1 MKVLL
6 WVLPPALLAA
16 AAVAVPAGDAG
27 RGAAIY
33 ERCQACHALERNRT
47 GPKHCGLI
55 GRAAG
60 TAPGFRGYSAALK
73 GSGIVWDRESLD
85 RFLAD
90 PLGTVP
96 GTRMGYAGVKDPQE
110 RADLIAFLAAA
121 GPCSE

>member
-1 MKVLL
+1 VSYPVIVLL
-6 WVLPPALLAA
+6 SASLAA
-16 AAVAVPAGDAG
+16 AVPAGDPE
-27 RGAAIY
+27 RGAEIY
-33 ERCQACHALERNRT
+33 ERCQACHALDRNRT

-55 GRAAG
+55 GRPAG
-60 TAPGFRGYSAALK
+60 TAPGFHGYSVALK
-73 GSGIVWDRESLD
+73 DSGIVWDHSSLD

-121 GPCSE
+121 ESCPD